1 MVSMLSF
8 FALSI
13 KAQIY
18 FQMLYGF
25 WEKPKTFEL
34 KVRESSISK
43 LEHRVELSNSLI
55 DAKVN
60 RANSLIDE
68 LEKRKNDLESLI
80 NTKKTRIRN
89 TKE

>member
-1 MVSMLSF
+1 
-8 FALSI
+8 
-13 KAQIY
+13 
-18 FQMLYGF
+18 MLYGF

-68 LEKRKNDLESLI
+68 LEKRKVLQKRRSIQNKRAGVSFLI
-80 NTKKTRIRN
+80 LFYLKAIFLYR
-89 TKE
+89 